1 MIDLHAHTN
10 CSDGDYSPLDLIKLA
25 AKKGVRAL
33 AITDHDTVSA
43 YQSDIVSFAKRH
55 GISLIK
61 GIEFSTIDR
70 LSSQKVHVVGL
81 NIDTDNTQLRA
92 VCRQISDARMDFL
105 IQTKQKLQS
114 IGVTLRVDDI
124 MKSTSV
130 ITKSHIGRDVV
141 SNPANLVFL
150 MQAYGKTPKHGAFI
164 DDYLMPG
171 RSAHVELPDKFMTD
185 TAVDVVRSAGGKA
198 ICAHPSFNVLRGFT
212 TESMQQLILRNNFD
226 GVETINIQYDKNN
239 DDQRFDMVAEFA
251 DFADRHQL
259 LVSGGS
265 DFHGDNKL
273 VHGQHSDLGLG
284 NEPYAISDVQLDD
297 LLRR

>member
-1 MIDLHAHTN
+1 MIDLHTHTN

-25 AKKGVRAL
+25 AKKGVKAL
-33 AITDHDTVSA
+33 AITDHDTVLA
-43 YQSDIVSFAKRH
+43 YRSDIVSFAVGH

-70 LSSQKVHVVGL
+70 LSGQKVHVVGL
-81 NIDTDNTQLRA
+81 NIDTDSAKLQA
-92 VCRQISDARMDFL
+92 VCQQISDARVDFL
-105 IQTKQKLQS
+105 MQTKQKLQS
-114 IGVTLRVDDI
+114 IGVALRVDDI
-124 MKSTSV
+124 IKSTSV

-150 MQAYGKTPKHGAFI
+150 MQAYGKLPKHGTFI
-164 DDYLMPG
+164 GDYLTPG
-171 RSAHVELPDKFMTD
+171 RPAHVERPDKFMTD
-185 TAVDVVRSAGGKA
+185 QAVDVVRSAGGKA

-212 TESMQQLILRNNFD
+212 AESVQQLILRNKFD

-239 DDQRFDMVAEFA
+239 DDARFDMVAEFA

-259 LVSGGS
+259 LISGGS

-284 NEPYAISDVQLDD
+284 NEPYAVSEAQLDD